1 MYQFIIVV
9 IDYLV
14 SWCALTETKDS
25 FTLVKGKYS
34 FYLFRMQKRNEYNQE
49 WVLLH
54 LLSTN
59 CHRVLFK

>member
-25 FTLVKGKYS
+25 FTLVKGNYS
-34 FYLFRMQKRNEYNQE
+34 FYLFRMQNRNEYSQE
-49 WVLLH
+49 WILLH

-59 CHRVLFK
+59 CQGVLFK

>member
-9 IDYLV
+9 IGYLV
-14 SWCALTETKDS
+14 SWSALTKTKDL

-34 FYLFRMQKRNEYNQE
+34 FYLFRMQTRDKYSQG
-49 WVLLH
+49 WT
-54 LLSTN
+54 TN